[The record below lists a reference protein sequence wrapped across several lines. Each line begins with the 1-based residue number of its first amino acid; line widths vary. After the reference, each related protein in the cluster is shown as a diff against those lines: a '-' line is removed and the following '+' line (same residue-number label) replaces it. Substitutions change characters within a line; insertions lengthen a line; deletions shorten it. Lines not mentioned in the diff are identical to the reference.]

1 MKLDK
6 SNLYVKAKDVE
17 KGKYVVC
24 IELPDHSRNYLHSQE
39 MILGECIQVIDDL
52 LGFDIASSANN
63 PYLETD
69 GSYYRLKMTI
79 PPTNPSIDHDLYFHS
94 RKLNLIDAVQER
106 HLLLDDIAPQK
117 SADEKVM

>member
-6 SNLYVKAKDVE
+6 TNLYVEAKDAE

-24 IELPDHSRNYLHSQE
+24 IELPDGSRNYLHSQE

-52 LGFDIASSANN
+52 LGLDIASSANN

-79 PPTNPSIDHDLYFHS
+79 PPSNLSIDHDLYFHS
-94 RKLNLIDAVQER
+94 RKLNLTDATQER
-106 HLLLDDIAPQK
+106 HLLLDDIRSK
-117 SADEKVM
+117 ESAEAQD